1 MNPGHPVVLIAGG
14 NGALGQ
20 SVVPA
25 FARAGRRVVVV
36 DRHVPPV
43 VEGGIGMQAD
53 VTDEADIRRVLQDV
67 RHQAGPVEV
76 LVNLV
81 GGFAT
86 GRVFETDMVVWQ
98 RMLVTNL
105 TSAFLLSKAV
115 LPEMME
121 RKTGRILHVAAS
133 AAVDPFPGA
142 AAYIVAKSGLVA
154 LIKTL
159 ALETAGTGVTV
170 NGILPTTIDTP
181 ANRKNMPE
189 ADPSKWAQPDS
200 IAALLVF
207 LASPESAQLNGALV
221 PIG

>member
-1 MNPGHPVVLIAGG
+1 MNPGHPVVLITGG

-36 DRHVPPV
+36 DRHVPPA

-67 RHQAGPVEV
+67 RRQAGPVEV

-86 GRVFETDMVVWQ
+86 GRVLETDMVVWQ

-121 RKTGRILHVAAS
+121 RKTGRILQW
-133 AAVDPFPGA
+133 P
-142 AAYIVAKSGLVA
+142 
-154 LIKTL
+154 
-159 ALETAGTGVTV
+159 
-170 NGILPTTIDTP
+170 
-181 ANRKNMPE
+181 
-189 ADPSKWAQPDS
+189 
-200 IAALLVF
+200 
-207 LASPESAQLNGALV
+207 
-221 PIG
+221 